1 MLVCEDNEVN
11 QIVFSQI
18 LSQAGVT
25 FKIAPDGQEG
35 IAMYRHTNPSLIL
48 MDVSMPRLNGL
59 DATRAIREIE
69 QETGRHTPIIGVTA
83 HALKGDMEKCLD
95 AGMDDYLSKP
105 VSPDALAAKIEKWIG
120 GGRASV
126 VGQAWSGKHDRAGM
140 IGKVI

>member
-1 MLVCEDNEVN
+1 
-11 QIVFSQI
+11 
-18 LSQAGVT
+18 
-25 FKIAPDGQEG
+25 
-35 IAMYRHTNPSLIL
+35 MYRHTNPSLIL